1 MKEKWKIA
9 VAFLVLGVFIV
20 AGNLRVSATESE
32 DLFLKD
38 ILDDSTYVK
47 AILGGG
53 YLGKTILYDV
63 DGEKT
68 VVYPND
74 GEHKTIVRNGQKA
87 TVFYGKYRGK
97 DEHKDYRDLFP
108 ELDISFFYDPVKE
121 LGLKMSE
128 IQEQNYQIEV
138 TKQEQIENFL
148 VPLSFVGVIDNEM
161 FTISQIDI
169 LFDEACRPIE
179 IRFHIIS
186 DVAQQDRIT
195 YLEQQLNQKFE
206 YTTREVVENAFSDV
220 EDEIAQIKPFEEVE
234 VIDYIDELSNVVK
247 VTDEHFLL
255 VLQAQ
260 TEELTD
266 RAGWDKRAVFA
277 YLEAVDNKFGQFAKG
292 YEGEQI
298 TQEEYLEQ
306 LDRVYKSAH
315 LVGSDVYTY
324 MFESSELKAKKKALL
339 VIEQMGGY
347 LDENGML
354 QLKDGDEFYLSM
366 EPHSVF
372 LEDYAQCVRD
382 AYQKKNK
389 TYKRLDDTMIHQFR
403 MYIDKHNIEYVRN
416 NFDGKT
422 DYEKLKNYAAE
433 FEFSLYYGEP
443 SRHHNKIQ
451 KDSAFDGQ
459 KYDKILTPNRLSE
472 FIINVETGE
481 FVTEWDVLKTKDT
494 QTVMSKDSSYK
505 KEKESSQKKV
515 VDTESFNYA
524 PADYVEAHQMLDVL
538 PASPAKE
545 KKLYLENDLKKL
557 LKKTWK
563 SPEKK
568 IYREK
573 YRKPSDYLK

>member
-169 LFDEACRPIE
+169 LFDGACRPIE
-179 IRFHIIS
+179 IRFHITS

-206 YTTREVVENAFSDV
+206 YTTREGVANAFSDV

-260 TEELTD
+260 TEELAD

-324 MFESSELKAKKKALL
+324 MFESSQLKAKKKALL
-339 VIEQMGGY
+339 VIAQMGGY

>member
-179 IRFHIIS
+179 IRFYITS